1 MEGSS
6 IESSSRVEVILISPK
21 GVKMSCVLRFCF
33 KETNKQVEYEVVLTG
48 LRLAKEVF
56 GWYLLIY
63 NNSQL
68 IVNQINSKYQTKGE
82 TMIAYL
88 EKVKGILGQFDI
100 VVITQV
106 PRSKNSNVDA
116 LARLATNLEDNL
128 LKTVPIEVLET
139 SIIKRSELIA

>member
-1 MEGSS
+1 
-6 IESSSRVEVILISPK
+6 
-21 GVKMSCVLRFCF
+21 MSCAFQFHF
-33 KETNKQVEYEVVLTG
+33 KATNNQSKYEALLVG
-48 LRLAKEVF
+48 LRLAKEF
-56 GWYLLIY
+56 FARQFLIY
-63 NNSQL
+63 INSQL